1 MLRAPRRR
9 PTMHDV
15 ADAAGVSLKTVSR
28 VVNRELGVS
37 SDLVER
43 VEEAVRRLQ
52 YQPDVR
58 ARNLRQTEARA
69 SSIGFAMVDVSNP
82 FFSSIL
88 RGIEEVAA
96 TADCLVLSGS
106 SDGDLARQDRLID
119 TFISQRVAG
128 MVVVPSGDELGPI
141 ADEIVRGTPVVFL
154 DCEPRD
160 HHSDLVRSDHHGG
173 AEAITRHLIRHGH
186 SDIAFLGDDTTVFS
200 AALRLDGF
208 RAAMG
213 QFGLAVRP
221 EWVVTGHYSPIEW
234 RSVIFDWLQSVSPQP
249 TAIVTAQ
256 NFVTVGA
263 VQALHSLGLQH
274 QLAHVGF
281 DDVELGD
288 VVQPGISV
296 IPQNPRLLGRRAA
309 ELLFERIAG
318 SEKPP
323 AHEILTESIIER
335 GSGEIPGPGAAGPPR
350 PLSSSTRRR

>member
-1 MLRAPRRR
+1 
-9 PTMHDV
+9 MHDV
-15 ADAAGVSLKTVSR
+15 AESAGVSLKTVSR

-37 SDLVER
+37 ADLVER

-58 ARNLRQTEARA
+58 ARNLRQSEARA
-69 SSIGFAMVDVSNP
+69 ASIGFAMVDVANP

-88 RGIEEVAA
+88 RGIEEVARPQE
-96 TADCLVLSGS
+96 CLVLSGS
-106 SDGDLARQDRLID
+106 SDGDLAQQDRLID

-128 MVVVPSGDELGPI
+128 LVVVPSGDELGPI

-154 DCEPRD
+154 DCEPRV
-160 HHSDLVRSDHHGG
+160 HSSDLVRSDHFGG
-173 AEAITRHLIRHGH
+173 AVSITRHLIDHGH
-186 SDIAFLGDDTTVFS
+186 RDIAFLGDDITVFS

-208 RAAMG
+208 RDAMAAAE
-213 QFGLAVRP
+213 LVIRP
-221 EWVVTGHYSPIEW
+221 EWVVTGHFTPVEW
-234 RSVIFDWLQSVSPQP
+234 RSVIFEWLQAMSPRP
-249 TAIVTAQ
+249 TSIVTAQ

-274 QLAHVGF
+274 QLALIGF

-288 VVQPGISV
+288 VVEPGISV

-323 AHEILTESIIER
+323 VHEIIVGEIIAR
-335 GSGEIPGPGAAGPPR
+335 GSGEITGPGAVAAPPSR
-350 PLSSSTRRR
+350 QRSKSASKATR